1 MTPTPKRAQAE
12 SAAVFFCALLLS
24 CLSLWFLWKDGFLTE
39 QMTDWRSPAMM
50 AELLAVFL
58 LLQAAGAFVKDLRGR
73 STLILFVTCAFLWIH
88 RIFLPVIVT
97 GLWMGF
103 LWLLGDLLL
112 LPLRRRESAETLLY
126 AGDAGSVLTDRLAR
140 GFLTG
145 CAAYIVFICFLSGF
159 HIGGAG
165 TVRKATALLIGIT
178 VAVRLLVRSFG
189 LEPLAC
195 EVKGPE
201 DGSVSG
207 RGVAGPEDMADPAG
221 RTGPGT
227 GFSAAVTRV
236 ILLTILTLVLLQAG
250 RINIT
255 LDYDS
260 VHYSLRSW
268 FELDQGRGIF
278 ENLGSINQV
287 YFYPKG
293 LEILTLPLSGTP
305 TYGFVLCFSL
315 WCAVFLLF
323 LAGDAVRGI
332 FGPRAGLT
340 AALLIACTPGVMNMA
355 DSAKTDMVTALFQV
369 MAVREVLRALA
380 VREQALSAGKAGRR
394 YPAERNTGRRQSF
407 SAGSAGLQHLVRGLS
422 ALALTM
428 TLKPTA
434 LVFSAVLFLAALL
447 YFLVTPEARPGWTDA
462 AAGSDSR
469 KKYSAMIRELAPFVL
484 CCAAA
489 FGVTLRTVHLT
500 GYPLVSVFTGI
511 WERLGMH
518 GKYPMAAQGI
528 PNASAGM
535 GAGAL
540 VHHTLV
546 RLEELLAAPVGED
559 GLHIRIA
566 WGTALFPVLLLA
578 AAAAAAGKRGRAARS
593 TVQSAEK
600 QEQENDAAAAGMR
613 GAGPASSAETELAER
628 YLLLTLGLL
637 LFFDLITLVLLW
649 QVDGNY
655 YMLSYVLAAMAAAA
669 LWRGRSG
676 KGSLAAACFPAM
688 LAAVFLTCITNW
700 AGARGF
706 TQPWLLHYGFYD
718 HETDTEN
725 YMILSAKEPFYRYII
740 NAPRFRLLAM
750 ADEPE
755 CYLFPCRAESYTD
768 REGSGGNVALV
779 KTLNEFKD
787 YLEKAEITLIY
798 TEDPFLGTHGRA
810 AEIVRFMNE
819 DGSITPIIAQEGCTL
834 YEYHAG
840 IRD

>member
-1 MTPTPKRAQAE
+1 
-12 SAAVFFCALLLS
+12 
-24 CLSLWFLWKDGFLTE
+24 
-39 QMTDWRSPAMM
+39 
-50 AELLAVFL
+50 
-58 LLQAAGAFVKDLRGR
+58 
-73 STLILFVTCAFLWIH
+73 
-88 RIFLPVIVT
+88 
-97 GLWMGF
+97 
-103 LWLLGDLLL
+103 
-112 LPLRRRESAETLLY
+112 
-126 AGDAGSVLTDRLAR
+126 
-140 GFLTG
+140 
-145 CAAYIVFICFLSGF
+145 
-159 HIGGAG
+159 
-165 TVRKATALLIGIT
+165 
-178 VAVRLLVRSFG
+178 
-189 LEPLAC
+189 
-195 EVKGPE
+195 
-201 DGSVSG
+201 
-207 RGVAGPEDMADPAG
+207 
-221 RTGPGT
+221 
-227 GFSAAVTRV
+227 
-236 ILLTILTLVLLQAG
+236 
-250 RINIT
+250 
-255 LDYDS
+255 
-260 VHYSLRSW
+260 
-268 FELDQGRGIF
+268 
-278 ENLGSINQV
+278 
-287 YFYPKG
+287 
-293 LEILTLPLSGTP
+293 
-305 TYGFVLCFSL
+305 
-315 WCAVFLLF
+315 
-323 LAGDAVRGI
+323 
-332 FGPRAGLT
+332 
-340 AALLIACTPGVMNMA
+340 
-355 DSAKTDMVTALFQV
+355 
-369 MAVREVLRALA
+369 
-380 VREQALSAGKAGRR
+380 
-394 YPAERNTGRRQSF
+394 
-407 SAGSAGLQHLVRGLS
+407 
-422 ALALTM
+422 
-428 TLKPTA
+428 
-434 LVFSAVLFLAALL
+434 
-447 YFLVTPEARPGWTDA
+447 
-462 AAGSDSR
+462 
-469 KKYSAMIRELAPFVL
+469 MIRELAPFVL

-637 LFFDLITLVLLW
+637 LIFDVVTLVLLW

-655 YMLSYVLAAMAAAA
+655 YMLSYILAAMAAAA
-669 LWRGRSG
+669 LWRARSG
-676 KGSLAAACFPAM
+676 KRSLAAACLPAM

-768 REGSGGNVALV
+768 LEGSGGNVALV

>member
-58 LLQAAGAFVKDLRGR
+58 LLQAAGAFVKDLRAR

-227 GFSAAVTRV
+227 GFSTAVTRV
-236 ILLTILTLVLLQAG
+236 ILLTVLTLVLLQAG

-676 KGSLAAACFPAM
+676 KGSLAASCLPAM

-768 REGSGGNVALV
+768 LEGSGGNVALV

-798 TEDPFLGTHGRA
+798 TEEPFLETHGRA

>member
-58 LLQAAGAFVKDLRGR
+58 LLQAAGAFVKDLRTR
-73 STLILFVTCAFLWIH
+73 STLILFVTCVFLWIH

-126 AGDAGSVLTDRLAR
+126 AGDAGSAFTDRLAR

-145 CAAYIVFICFLSGF
+145 CAAYIVFICFLSGV

-165 TVRKATALLIGIT
+165 PVRKATALLIGIT
-178 VAVRLLVRSFG
+178 AVLRLLVRSFG
-189 LEPLAC
+189 LEPLPC
-195 EVKGPE
+195 VVKGPE
-201 DGSVSG
+201 SV
-207 RGVAGPEDMADPAG
+207 ADPAD
-221 RTGPGT
+221 TGT
-227 GFSAAVTRV
+227 GLSPAVTRV
-236 ILLTILTLVLLQAG
+236 LMITILTLILLQAG

-380 VREQALSAGKAGRR
+380 VQSACRGQSLSAGNAEQHHNRPAGHAAWR
-394 YPAERNTGRRQSF
+394 
-407 SAGSAGLQHLVRGLS
+407 HLIRGLS
-422 ALALTM
+422 ALVLTM

-434 LVFSAVLFLAALL
+434 LVFSAVLFLAAVL
-447 YFLVTPEARPGWTDA
+447 YCLVTPAARPERTGGMAGNEARPG
-462 AAGSDSR
+462 
-469 KKYSAMIRELAPFVL
+469 KPEVSAFRELAVL
-484 CCAAA
+484 LICGVAA
-489 FGVTLRTVHLT
+489 FGVTLRTIHLT

-518 GKYPMAAQGI
+518 GHYPMAAQGI

-535 GAGAL
+535 DAGAL
-540 VHHTLV
+540 LHHTLL
-546 RLEELLAAPVGED
+546 RLGELLAAPVGDD

-578 AAAAAAGKRGRAARS
+578 AVIAAAGRHSAAAEEQMRRA
-593 TVQSAEK
+593 
-600 QEQENDAAAAGMR
+600 DAAAE
-613 GAGPASSAETELAER
+613 GAPGPAASVASANADTGRLQRLSER

-637 LFFDLITLVLLW
+637 LLFDVITLVLLW

-655 YMLSYVLAAMAAAA
+655 YMLSYILAAMAAAA
-669 LWRGRSG
+669 LWRARSG
-676 KGSLAAACFPAM
+676 KRSLAASCLPAM

-768 REGSGGNVALV
+768 LEGSGGNVALV

>member
-1 MTPTPKRAQAE
+1 MTPIPKRAQAE
-12 SAAVFFCALLLS
+12 SAAVFLCAAALS
-24 CLSLWFLWKDGFLTE
+24 CLSLWVLWKDGFLTE

-58 LLQAAGAFVKDLRGR
+58 LLQAAGAFLGNLRTR
-73 STLILFVTCAFLWIH
+73 STVILFLVCAFLWIH

-97 GLWMGF
+97 GLWTGF
-103 LWLLGDLLL
+103 LWFLGDLLL
-112 LPLRRRESAETLLY
+112 LPFRRPENAKTLSA
-126 AGDAGSVLTDRLAR
+126 ADNAGSAAGFLTGSAADRLAA

-145 CAAYIVFICFLSGF
+145 CAAYIVFICFLSGI

-165 TVRKATALLIGIT
+165 AVRKATALLIALT
-178 VAVRLLVRSFG
+178 VVLRLMARAFG
-189 LEPLAC
+189 ARPVPFALKA
-195 EVKGPE
+195 PE
-201 DGSVSG
+201 KLPG
-207 RGVAGPEDMADPAG
+207 RGRGETDGGAERGSTPESGKA
-221 RTGPGT
+221 PGT
-227 GFSAAVTRV
+227 GAEADSIGFSPAVTRGL
-236 ILLTILTLVLLQAG
+236 LLTVLTLLLLQAG

-278 ENLGSINQV
+278 ENLGSVNQV

-305 TYGFVLCFSL
+305 THGFVLCFSL
-315 WCAVFLLF
+315 WCAVLLLV

-340 AALLIACTPGVMNMA
+340 AVLLTACIPGVMNMA
-355 DSAKTDMVTALFQV
+355 DSAKTDMITALFQV
-369 MAVREVLRALA
+369 MAVREILRGFT
-380 VREQALSAGKAGRR
+380 VKDG
-394 YPAERNTGRRQSF
+394 TRQ
-407 SAGSAGLQHLVRGLS
+407 GHYLRGLA
-422 ALALTM
+422 ALGLTM

-434 LVFSAVLFLAALL
+434 LVFSAVLFLSAVLF
-447 YFLVTPEARPGWTDA
+447 FLVTPGARPGKPDA
-462 AAGSDSR
+462 
-469 KKYSAMIRELAPFVL
+469 SALRELPVL
-484 CCAAA
+484 MLCAAA
-489 FGVTLRTVHLT
+489 VFGVTLRTIHLT

-535 GAGAL
+535 DAGAL
-540 VHHTLV
+540 MHHFLV
-546 RLEELLAAPVGED
+546 RTGELLAAPVGDD

-566 WGTALFPVLLLA
+566 WGTVLFPVLLLA
-578 AAAAAAGKRGRAARS
+578 AVLARAGRKPAGTAGQLRGTAASAAGAAS
-593 TVQSAEK
+593 E
-600 QEQENDAAAAGMR
+600 
-613 GAGPASSAETELAER
+613 AGPAAAETQSAAER
-628 YLLLTLGLL
+628 YLFLTLGLL
-637 LFFDLITLVLLW
+637 LVFDAVTLVLLW

-655 YMLSYVLAAMAAAA
+655 YMLSYILAAMTAAA
-669 LWRGRSG
+669 LWRGRTG
-676 KGSLAAACFPAM
+676 KHSLPAACLPAM
-688 LAAVFLTCITNW
+688 LAAVFLACITNW

-740 NAPRFRLLAM
+740 NAPRFRLLTM

-768 REGSGGNVALV
+768 LEGSGGNVALV

-798 TEDPFLGTHGRA
+798 TEEPFLGTHARA

-819 DGSITPIIAQEGCTL
+819 DGSITPIISQEGCIL